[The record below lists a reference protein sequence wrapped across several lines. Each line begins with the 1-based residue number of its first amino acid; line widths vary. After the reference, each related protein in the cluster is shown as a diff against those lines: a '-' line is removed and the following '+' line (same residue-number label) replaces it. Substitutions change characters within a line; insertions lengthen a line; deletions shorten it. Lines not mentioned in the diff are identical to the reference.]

1 MLSDASLEPSKFMKS
16 RPASYKH
23 IHKNELR
30 GVADALMNTKYKEKA
45 QFMLNLINGDVWIE
59 KIKKIIKMSNSE
71 PLYDISVPENHNYI
85 ANGFIVHNSTYRLYL
100 RRSKANT
107 RIARLID
114 SPNLPEGEAV
124 FTLTEK
130 GVSD

>member
-1 MLSDASLEPSKFMKS
+1 
-16 RPASYKH
+16 
-23 IHKNELR
+23 
-30 GVADALMNTKYKEKA
+30 MNTKYKEKA